1 MSKQPNDD
9 VRVQDNSISGM
20 KTKKDQS
27 RKTMSNQSKKAS
39 MGTTK
44 KSAPKKRNVTVT
56 NSVTKY

>member
-9 VRVQDNSISGM
+9 VRVQDNSIAVM

-27 RKTMSNQSKKAS
+27 RKTMNNIKKKAT
-39 MGTTK
+39 MGTAK

-56 NSVTKY
+56 NSVSKY